1 MKVMTF
7 SLADELYGI
16 DIAAIQ
22 EIIETPQRFFIP
34 GAPRCYQGVINL
46 HWAITPVLDLAA
58 LLGLAE
64 APCDERVIALRADL
78 CTLTLA
84 IHGLHSIVT
93 VVDNEL
99 LPCDEQREKDF
110 CIQNILTHDNQMI
123 NILDLSKLLT
133 RLDRLS

>member
-22 EIIETPQRFFIP
+22 EIIEAPQRFFIP
-34 GAPRCYQGVINL
+34 AAPEDYQGAINF
-46 HWAITPVLDLAA
+46 HGAVTPVLDLAR

-64 APCDERVIALRADL
+64 APFDERVIVLNSNICILA
-78 CTLTLA
+78 LA
-84 IHGLHSIVT
+84 IHDLRSIVT

-99 LPCDEQREKDF
+99 LPCDEQRGQDF
-110 CIQNILTHDNQMI
+110 CIQNILNHDNQMI
-123 NILDLSKLLT
+123 NILELSKLLS
-133 RLDRLS
+133 RLDRL